1 MINEEEVNTMKKI
14 MTLLLLIIVILP
26 GCTTLKQ
33 TGSSKSIPVE
43 KELAL
48 LPFINNTETPYAA
61 ERAEAITQ
69 ALLYSSGLQKVTMA
83 PVEAKEDEL
92 LPDRGTKRHQK
103 GLEWARKQ
111 GINYAVTG
119 TVTEW
124 RYKVGLDGEPVAGM
138 TLQLIELPEWKVIW
152 SGSAGRS
159 GWSRDAVS
167 AVAQQL
173 LESLIE
179 KMPIQAVP
187 VQPK

>member
-1 MINEEEVNTMKKI
+1 MKR
-14 MTLLLLIIVILP
+14 MLLLLLLAVMILP

-33 TGSSKSIPVE
+33 SEQIHAIPAD
-43 KELAL
+43 KEWAL

-69 ALLYSSGLQKVTMA
+69 ALLYAGGVQKVTI
-83 PVEAKEDEL
+83 PPLELKEDDV
-92 LPDRGTKRHQK
+92 LPDRGAGRYRQ
-103 GLEWARKQ
+103 GLEWAKKQ
-111 GINYAVTG
+111 GIRYAVSG

-138 TLQLIELPEWKVIW
+138 TLLLMELPEGKVLW

-167 AVAQQL
+167 SVAQQL
-173 LESLIE
+173 LQSLVD
-179 KMPIQAVP
+179 KMPIQAAG
-187 VQPK
+187 QLK

>member
-1 MINEEEVNTMKKI
+1 MI
-14 MTLLLLIIVILP
+14 LLLLLAVMILP

-33 TGSSKSIPVE
+33 TEHGKAIPGD
-43 KELAL
+43 KEWAL

-61 ERAEAITQ
+61 ERVEAITQ
-69 ALLYSSGLQKVTMA
+69 ALLYAGGIQKVTMA
-83 PVEAKEDEL
+83 PVEMKDEEL
-92 LPDRGTKRHQK
+92 LPDRGSKRYQK

-111 GINYAVTG
+111 GIRYAVTG

-138 TLQLIELPEWKVIW
+138 TLQVMELPDGKVLW

-167 AVAQQL
+167 SVAQQL
-173 LESLIE
+173 LQSLVD
-179 KMPIQAVP
+179 KMPVQAVSD
-187 VQPK
+187 QPK

>member
-1 MINEEEVNTMKKI
+1 MKR
-14 MTLLLLIIVILP
+14 MMLLLLLAVMILP

-33 TGSSKSIPVE
+33 TERDKNIPGD
-43 KELAL
+43 KEWAL

-69 ALLYSSGLQKVTMA
+69 ALLYAGGIQKVTMA
-83 PVEAKEDEL
+83 QVEAADEEL
-92 LPDRGTKRHQK
+92 LPDRGTKRYRQ

-111 GINYAVTG
+111 GIRYAVTG

-138 TLQLIELPEWKVIW
+138 TLLLMELPEGKVLW

-167 AVAQQL
+167 SVAQQL
-173 LESLIE
+173 LQSLVD
-179 KMPIQAVP
+179 KMPIQTAAG
-187 VQPK
+187 QSK

>member
-1 MINEEEVNTMKKI
+1 MKRLVLF
-14 MTLLLLIIVILP
+14 LLLAIMILP

-33 TGSSKSIPVE
+33 TERGKTIPGD
-43 KELAL
+43 KEWAL

-69 ALLYSSGLQKVTMA
+69 ALLYAGGLQKVSMA
-83 PVEAKEDEL
+83 PADQKEEEL
-92 LPDRGTKRHQK
+92 LPDRGIKRYQQ
-103 GLEWARKQ
+103 GLEWANKQ
-111 GINYAVTG
+111 GIRYAVTG

-138 TLQLIELPEWKVIW
+138 TLMVMELPEGKVLW

-167 AVAQQL
+167 SVAQQL
-173 LESLIE
+173 LQSLVD
-179 KMPIQAVP
+179 KMPIQFAGEP
-187 VQPK
+187 AK

>member
-1 MINEEEVNTMKKI
+1 MKRMI
-14 MTLLLLIIVILP
+14 LLLLLAVVILP
-26 GCTTLKQ
+26 ACTTLKQ
-33 TGSSKSIPVE
+33 TGHGKAIPAD

-69 ALLYSSGLQKVTMA
+69 ALLYAGGVRKVTMA
-83 PVEAKEDEL
+83 PVELKEEEL
-92 LPDRGTKRHQK
+92 LPDRGSKRYRQ
-103 GLEWARKQ
+103 GLEWAVKQ
-111 GINYAVTG
+111 GIVYAVTG

-138 TLQLIELPEWKVIW
+138 TLLLMELPEGKVLW

-167 AVAQQL
+167 SVAQQL
-173 LESLIE
+173 LQSLVD
-179 KMPIQAVP
+179 KMPIQPAGD
-187 VQPK
+187 QAK

>member
-1 MINEEEVNTMKKI
+1 MKKMI
-14 MTLLLLIIVILP
+14 LILLLVAVALS

-33 TGSSKSIPVE
+33 TEFGNIIPAD
-43 KELAL
+43 KEWAL

-69 ALLYSSGLQKVTMA
+69 ALLYARGVGKVTMA
-83 PVEAKEDEL
+83 SVESKEDEL
-92 LPDRGTKRHQK
+92 LPDRGTKRYSQ

-111 GINYAVTG
+111 GIPYAVTG

-124 RYKVGLDGEPVAGM
+124 RYKVGLDGEPVVGM
-138 TLQLIELPEWKVIW
+138 TLLVMEMPEGKVVW

-167 AVAQQL
+167 SVAQQL
-173 LESLIE
+173 LQLLVD
-179 KMPIQAVP
+179 KMPMQKTGN
-187 VQPK
+187 QLK